1 MIMSIFGFEEK
12 IVFKDGYVNII
23 EIYNKKLFYNI
34 IKLLNCYNS
43 EYDNQIVLYEND
55 KRIEIE
61 KNVFVLSDIF
71 NIDYNSKKI
80 INKLYNIISDNVYNR
95 QDDEL
100 ENINLK
106 LRSYLIEEINELPF
120 EFSINSDID
129 VNDILKLY
137 NLKIDTDC
145 YDSLVDNI
153 EYIINIISTL
163 KIASVL
169 VIPNLKVYLDEKEL
183 LEIYK
188 YSIYNNVR
196 LLIIENNKCEKI
208 MKYER
213 KNIIDEEFDEI

>member
-1 MIMSIFGFEEK
+1 MCLFLFQSASLNFT
-12 IVFKDGYVNII
+12 
-23 EIYNKKLFYNI
+23 IY
-34 IKLLNCYNS
+34 S
-43 EYDNQIVLYEND
+43 
-55 KRIEIE
+55 
-61 KNVFVLSDIF
+61 
-71 NIDYNSKKI
+71 
-80 INKLYNIISDNVYNR
+80 
-95 QDDEL
+95 
-100 ENINLK
+100 
-106 LRSYLIEEINELPF
+106 
-120 EFSINSDID
+120 
-129 VNDILKLY
+129 
-137 NLKIDTDC
+137 
-145 YDSLVDNI
+145 YDSIVDNI